1 MKIEI
6 GAQYGGPTGD
16 KYFWPLHYQLNQV
29 FEKHLKGPYF
39 KTFNEF
45 GIAFRVSGKITDF
58 GFDGPERM
66 KKLRSK
72 PGIGI
77 DLSFPESSWKG
88 VEEDKIREK
97 IISGVLECLR
107 LMTQK
112 AKAMKELTDLNSFQ
126 RDLEKVFSEITGTD
140 FKINWELD

>member
-1 MKIEI
+1 MEI
-6 GAQYGGPTGD
+6 VIGGEYGEATAD
-16 KYFWPLHYQLNQV
+16 RHIWPVQKRFNDC
-29 FEKHLKGPYF
+29 FKKHLKGPYF

-88 VEEDKIREK
+88 VEEADIREK
-97 IISGVLECLR
+97 VISGVLECLR

-112 AKAMKELTDLNSFQ
+112 TKEMKELTDLDSFQ
-126 RDLEKVFSEITGTD
+126 QDLEKVFSEITETD
-140 FKINWELD
+140 FKINWDLS